1 MTPEVDDLKFD
12 VERLE
17 TAVDV
22 LAASVNAATIRAETA
37 EGEAERLRAHLHLAG
52 TARNSEAIL
61 RKRAEDAIASVRA
74 LCDES
79 RVAISAGCWCDG
91 EDDHEH
97 TSRPLGW
104 TLDPEQVI
112 AALDGGAT

>member
-1 MTPEVDDLKFD
+1 MSPEVDDLKFD

-17 TAVDV
+17 KAVDV

-74 LCDES
+74 LCDEAERWALS
-79 RVAISAGCWCDG
+79 SPSVS
-91 EDDHEH
+91 
-97 TSRPLGW
+97 TSRIRA
-104 TLDPEQVI
+104 V
-112 AALDGGAT
+112 LDGKDAR

>member
-1 MTPEVDDLKFD
+1 MSPEVDDLKFD

-17 TAVDV
+17 KAVDV

-74 LCDES
+74 LCDEAEPDS
-79 RVAISAGCWCDG
+79 WGVPYVYVKWI
-91 EDDHEH
+91 
-97 TSRPLGW
+97 L
-104 TLDPEQVI
+104 
-112 AALDGGAT
+112 AALEEAP